1 MKHGVIKESIV
12 AVRSKNDSKSE
23 MINQFFLGETFTV
36 KENDLKWV
44 KITSFLDNYEGWI
57 EKNSIIF
64 MSEED
69 YKSLNSNIVIN
80 KTESNL
86 ITPDGSTMI
95 IPIGCQIS
103 SADYLNFKKIKIES
117 NSTDINIFLNSPY
130 LWGGKTKFGID
141 CSGLSQIYFR
151 TKNIFIKRDAKDQY
165 DSGSEIERI
174 DEAEKDDLCFF
185 GDSKDNITHVGIY
198 LESRK
203 IIHSFNRVRIDELNE
218 KGIINSDSLKL
229 THKLQGIRRIT
240 QP

>member
-1 MKHGVIKESIV
+1 MKCGVIKESVV

-23 MINQFFLGETFTV
+23 MINQMFFGETFTV
-36 KENDLKWV
+36 KENNNKWI
-44 KITSFLDNYEGWI
+44 KINSFLDNYEGWV

-64 MSEED
+64 ITEKD
-69 YKSLNSNIVIN
+69 YKSLNSNIIIN

-103 SADYLNFKKIKIES
+103 SADYLNFKKIQTE
-117 NSTDINIFLNSPY
+117 NNYTDINIFLNSPY

-165 DSGSEIERI
+165 DSGIIIEKV

-185 GDSKDNITHVGIY
+185 GDSKDSITHVGIY
-198 LESRK
+198 LGSRK
-203 IIHSFNRVRIDELNE
+203 IIHAFNRVRIDILNE
-218 KGIINSDSLKL
+218 KGIINSDSLDL
-229 THKLQGIRRIT
+229 THKLQGIKRII
-240 QP
+240 

>member
-1 MKHGVIKESIV
+1 MKHGVIKESVV
-12 AVRSKNDSKSE
+12 AVRSKNNSKSE
-23 MINQFFLGETFTV
+23 MINQMFFGETFKV
-36 KENDLKWV
+36 KENNLKWL
-44 KITSFLDNYEGWI
+44 KITSFLDNYDGWI
-57 EKNSIIF
+57 EKNSIFFI
-64 MSEED
+64 SEND

-86 ITPDGSTMI
+86 TAPDGSTMI

-103 SADYLNFKKIKIES
+103 SADYLNFKKIQTE
-117 NSTDINIFLNSPY
+117 NNYTDINIFLNSPY

-165 DSGSEIERI
+165 DSGIIIEKV

-198 LESRK
+198 LGSRE
-203 IIHSFNRVRIDELNE
+203 IIHAFNRVRIDILNE
-218 KGIINSDSLKL
+218 KGIINSDSLDL
-229 THKLQGIRRIT
+229 THKLQGIKRII
-240 QP
+240 